1 METVVRE
8 LKAPQIKNFSATS
21 DMWSSH
27 GMTPYMGYTVH
38 TIDDQWQ
45 LRSYTLGTRFV
56 PESHTGDVLGSAM
69 KDTLADWGLS
79 PDNQVYLT
87 TDNGANIVKAAR
99 DLNWERTSCFGH
111 NLHLGITKAFK
122 DEPRLARCLGVGR
135 GIVSKFH
142 FSFAKQ
148 QALEAAQLKDKK
160 PVKSLVSVSMPPIGL
175 VIF

>member
-1 METVVRE
+1 
-8 LKAPQIKNFSATS
+8 
-21 DMWSSH
+21 MWSSH

-111 NLHLGITKAFK
+111 NLHLGIMKAKMNHGWPDVSELEGELSPNFISASLNN
-122 DEPRLARCLGVGR
+122 RLW
-135 GIVSKFH
+135 
-142 FSFAKQ
+142 KQ
-148 QALEAAQLKDKK
+148 HN
-160 PVKSLVSVSMPPIGL
+160 
-175 VIF
+175 